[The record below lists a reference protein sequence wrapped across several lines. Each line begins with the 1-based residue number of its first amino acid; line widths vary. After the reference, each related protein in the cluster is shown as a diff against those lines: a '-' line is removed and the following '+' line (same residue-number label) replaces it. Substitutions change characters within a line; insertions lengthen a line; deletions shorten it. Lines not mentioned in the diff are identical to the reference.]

1 MQVTI
6 NANNRVLNAKLVQF
20 NPKGFKTF
28 IAWHGNSNYEQINLK
43 DILMS
48 YAYDPTNKSYDFL
61 TILKELK
68 MKTQVK
74 QQLLILKS
82 LLIQYQSKIIK
93 TLCII
98 GMLLLIYLSSFNF
111 LNMSEVSLNHNII
124 DGTVTCDT
132 TRGMKLSAPW
142 ILVSVIDTRPIR
154 VCIDCSCRNIT
165 CKLVYFNPKEYKIFV
180 QKKVGLT
187 FGLEI
192 DCHLTVVIIK
202 SIEVSRML
210 FVDTHLIM

>member
-1 MQVTI
+1 M
-6 NANNRVLNAKLVQF
+6 
-20 NPKGFKTF
+20 
-28 IAWHGNSNYEQINLK
+28 
-43 DILMS
+43 

-61 TILKELK
+61 TILKEQK

-132 TRGMKLSAPW
+132 TRGTISTLDIS
-142 ILVSVIDTRPIR
+142 
-154 VCIDCSCRNIT
+154 
-165 CKLVYFNPKEYKIFV
+165 
-180 QKKVGLT
+180 
-187 FGLEI
+187 
-192 DCHLTVVIIK
+192 
-202 SIEVSRML
+202 
-210 FVDTHLIM
+210 

>member
-1 MQVTI
+1 
-6 NANNRVLNAKLVQF
+6 
-20 NPKGFKTF
+20 
-28 IAWHGNSNYEQINLK
+28 
-43 DILMS
+43 
-48 YAYDPTNKSYDFL
+48 
-61 TILKELK
+61 
-68 MKTQVK
+68 
-74 QQLLILKS
+74 
-82 LLIQYQSKIIK
+82 
-93 TLCII
+93 
-98 GMLLLIYLSSFNF
+98 
-111 LNMSEVSLNHNII
+111 MSEVSLNHNII